1 MRIIGLTI
9 TLAVLMAAC
18 ERPEDSDPANVEPEN
33 LLISVPASRNSD
45 PVEHAAPVN
54 AVFWSD
60 ATAGGFILAA
70 AGIAGVE
77 IYSPPGARVGADTTL
92 EAGMLALIPGFEL
105 GGHQQQVVVVYDAA
119 TSMTG
124 AYLFDPNVLALQSVM
139 PEPIALRD
147 ELTGLCQYRSHLSG
161 SDYLYAVTDGGAI
174 FHYELYENQSKVA
187 AKLLRSIPS
196 GKGSGF
202 CAVDPRD
209 GMLYVSEESTGIW
222 RFGAEPES
230 DTTRELVDVRAP
242 WGTLGDDLKGVA
254 IYPVNAELSYLLVA
268 DAGEGQIVIYALPEV
283 KRLASFVV
291 EGVGEPE
298 GLAVTPLSFDD
309 SYPAGTLA
317 IADES
322 ATSGGPNLKLLG
334 WNTLATAAGLMAAAP
349 ESDYAQVAVVRPRIE
364 TDVMP
369 SFGDAADDPAIWL
382 HPEDASQ
389 SLVIGT
395 NKQAGLHVYDLDGK
409 TLQVLPD
416 GKMNNVDLRYDFPL
430 GGEKVTLVAAS
441 NRSND
446 SIAVYRIDAAGRRLV
461 DAAAGVLPTGFHDP
475 YGLCMYRSK
484 ISGDYFVFV
493 NESERGTFRQWRLSD
508 DGNGRVAAEQ
518 MREFVVGT
526 QAEGC
531 VADDESGFLYVA
543 EEDVGLWKYAAE
555 PDGGDTRRSID
566 NTDDGR
572 LTDDVEGLALW
583 NGPDGKGY
591 LVVSNQGADNY
602 ALYHRD
608 GDNAY
613 AGHFHIVANAAA
625 GIDGASE
632 TDGLDVSS
640 AALGPAF
647 PDGLL
652 VVQDG
657 RNIAPE
663 EPQNFKFVSWTDVAL
678 ALKLD

>member
-1 MRIIGLTI
+1 MRNKGLTI
-9 TLAVLMAAC
+9 ILAIFVVAC
-18 ERPEDSDPANVEPEN
+18 NRSVD
-33 LLISVPASRNSD
+33 SVPAVVEPDGSAITVAPGSLSD
-45 PVEHAAPVN
+45 AVEHAAPVN

-60 ATAGGFILAA
+60 DASGSFILAA
-70 AGIAGVE
+70 AGIAGLE
-77 IYSPPGARVGADTTL
+77 IYSVSGARKAAVATL
-92 EAGMLALIPGFEL
+92 EAGLVMLVPDFAL
-105 GGHQQQVVVVYDAA
+105 GGERQQLVIAYDAA
-119 TSMTG
+119 TSTTG
-124 AYLFDPNVLALQSVM
+124 AYVFDPRSLALQSVM
-139 PEPIALRD
+139 PAPIALRD
-147 ELTGLCQYRSHLSG
+147 ELTGLCGYRSRLSG
-161 SDYLYAVTDGGAI
+161 SDYLYATTDGGAI
-174 FHYELYENQSKVA
+174 FHYELFETDGNVV

-196 GKGSGF
+196 GKGSSF

-254 IYPVNAELSYLLVA
+254 IYPVDAELSYLLVA
-268 DAGEGQIVIYALPEV
+268 DASGGRIVVYALPDGE
-283 KRLASFVV
+283 RQASFVV

-298 GLAVTPLSFDD
+298 GLAVTALPLDASH
-309 SYPAGTLA
+309 AGGMLA

-322 ATSGGPNLKLLG
+322 ANGGGPNLKLLD
-334 WNTLATAAGLMAAAP
+334 WNTLAAAAGLRSATTQTDP
-349 ESDYAQVAVVRPRIE
+349 AQVAVVRPRVE

-382 HPEDASQ
+382 HPADPSL

-395 NKQAGLHVYDLDGK
+395 NKQAGLHVFDLDGR

-430 GGEKVTLVAAS
+430 GGEAVTLVTAS

-446 SIAVYRIDAAGRRLV
+446 SIAVYRIDAALRRLV
-461 DAAAGVLPTGFHDP
+461 DVAAGVLATGFHDP
-475 YGLCMYRSK
+475 YGLCMYRSRK
-484 ISGDYFVFV
+484 SGDFYVFI
-493 NESERGTFRQWRLSD
+493 NESNQGMFRQWRLSD
-508 DGNGRVAAEQ
+508 DGSGKVSVEQ
-518 MREFVVGT
+518 VREFVVGT

-531 VADDESGFLYVA
+531 VADDDSGYLYVA
-543 EEDVGLWKYAAE
+543 EEDVGLWKYSAE
-555 PDGGDTRRSID
+555 PDGGDARTQID
-566 NTDDGR
+566 NTEDGR

-583 NGPDGKGY
+583 EGPDGTGY

-602 ALYHRD
+602 ALYRRD

-613 AGHFHIVANAAA
+613 VGRFHIVANAAA

-640 AALGPAF
+640 AAFGPAY
-647 PDGLL
+647 PDGLM

-663 EPQNFKFVSWTDVAL
+663 EPQNFKFVSWTDVKQAL
-678 ALKLD
+678 QLD